1 VALYEF
7 ACPGCRPIEAYF
19 PMGSAP
25 ESIDC
30 PDCGGRAS
38 RVFSAPYLSVSGRA
52 AFKLIDSTQRSAHE
66 PQVIDG
72 ALAHNKWKRAP
83 TISSHPL
90 HLKLPRP

>member
-1 VALYEF
+1 MALYEF
-7 ACPGCRPIEAYF
+7 ACPGCPPIEAYF

-30 PDCGGRAS
+30 PECGGRAS

-66 PQVIDG
+66 PQVVTG
-72 ALAHNKWKRAP
+72 ALPQTTWKCTA
-83 TISSHPL
+83 TITSDPL
-90 HLKLPRP
+90 HRKLPRP